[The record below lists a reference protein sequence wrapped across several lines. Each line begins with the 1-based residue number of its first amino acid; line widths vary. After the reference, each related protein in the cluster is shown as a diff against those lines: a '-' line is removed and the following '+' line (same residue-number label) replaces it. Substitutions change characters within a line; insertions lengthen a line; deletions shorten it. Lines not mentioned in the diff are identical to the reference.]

1 MVRRYTIHATIAF
14 YRPMRRSVFVLTTFF
29 CLAIS
34 PLLSAQTLGFYG
46 GAGISGDHFSFD
58 KSVISHQASITTGPM
73 AIAGLRYH
81 TLQDFDVMLDASIGI
96 SKIKV
101 PVPDGYKGNLK
112 YEQLQS
118 LVMLGS
124 GLNIPLEKA
133 NLMPFIQIGAGFLD
147 FWSMTVSD
155 NGSQSAVFSTEDHN
169 TDRWVVVCGAG
180 VDYQFKL
187 FLSSG
192 LNLRFVYTPLNIFK
206 EPETVAYASS
216 LQGSEAIRL
225 QGKLLQAQLT
235 YRVNLPLAKWK
246 ERYD

>member
-1 MVRRYTIHATIAF
+1 MMRSAF
-14 YRPMRRSVFVLTTFF
+14 ALATFF
-29 CLAIS
+29 CLTIS
-34 PLLSAQTLGFYG
+34 IPLTAQTLGFYG

-58 KSVISHQASITTGPM
+58 KSVISHQASITTGPL

-81 TLQDFDVMLDASIGI
+81 TLQNFDVMLDASIGI

-101 PVPDGYKGNLK
+101 PVPDGYKGSLK

-118 LVMLGS
+118 LFMLGS
-124 GLNIPLEKA
+124 GLNIPLDKA
-133 NLMPFIQIGAGFLD
+133 NLMPFIQMGASFLD
-147 FWSMTVSD
+147 FRSIAVGD
-155 NGSQSAVFSTEDHN
+155 NGSQSAVFTTQDYN

-180 VDYQFKL
+180 IDYQFKL

-192 LNLRFVYTPLNIFK
+192 LNLRFVYTPLNIFT

-216 LQGSEAIRL
+216 IQGSEAIQL